1 MSQGKS
7 SRNRT
12 QKPVSPRQK
21 QLSVSSETSDEEYL
35 QKWIQC
41 DKCECWDI
49 IENAGSSM
57 KTDIENGKSND
68 VDNEDFICRVCKLT
82 IRLEDAIIEIKIARD
97 ENKTLQNKVSEME
110 KKLQD
115 RDKEIKGFFI
125 FAAKSSEDEQQKKR
139 NIILYRVKESISS
152 DSGTRT
158 KEDLCF
164 VKKLIV
170 EGLKLENNS
179 VNIVKLHRLG
189 KRTEDQQNKSRPL
202 LVQFSSIEDKE
213 KVMKNVGKL
222 KAAESFRTV
231 SLAHDLT
238 PQQREELRDEIK
250 KAKEKASSEVTAGR
264 MSENFKIRVVGPAG
278 KLRVVIKK
286 NEGQGVVR
294 I

>member
-57 KTDIENGKSND
+57 KTDTENGKSND

-115 RDKEIKGFFI
+115 RDKEIATSRKT
-125 FAAKSSEDEQQKKR
+125 FAEIVTASND
-139 NIILYRVKESISS
+139 
-152 DSGTRT
+152 T
-158 KEDLCF
+158 KN
-164 VKKLIV
+164 
-170 EGLKLENNS
+170 ENA
-179 VNIVKLHRLG
+179 KLHEEVNKL
-189 KRTEDQQNKSRPL
+189 TEKTNQLCSEQNHINS
-202 LVQFSSIEDKE
+202 
-213 KVMKNVGKL
+213 
-222 KAAESFRTV
+222 
-231 SLAHDLT
+231 
-238 PQQREELRDEIK
+238 
-250 KAKEKASSEVTAGR
+250 TAG
-264 MSENFKIRVVGPAG
+264 P
-278 KLRVVIKK
+278 
-286 NEGQGVVR
+286 
-294 I
+294 